1 MKKKYT
7 KIRNSIVD
15 SLVINRLENNVT
27 IKFNSID
34 SAILFYDVLID
45 IIDECFV
52 EELDGAE

>member
-15 SLVINRLENNVT
+15 SLVINRLENNVA